1 MEAEIFTRWDS
12 LFCLLRATA
21 KRSTSYDNRGVPYM
35 VYFTPQKKFTL
46 KSAKMMGAM
55 NFCAYTLKNIH
66 VKFFPSIDEAHDFSN
81 DIITNQNA
89 KYPSMLMFYG
99 NREDAAKTFF
109 IY

>member
-1 MEAEIFTRWDS
+1 
-12 LFCLLRATA
+12 
-21 KRSTSYDNRGVPYM
+21 
-35 VYFTPQKKFTL
+35 
-46 KSAKMMGAM
+46 M